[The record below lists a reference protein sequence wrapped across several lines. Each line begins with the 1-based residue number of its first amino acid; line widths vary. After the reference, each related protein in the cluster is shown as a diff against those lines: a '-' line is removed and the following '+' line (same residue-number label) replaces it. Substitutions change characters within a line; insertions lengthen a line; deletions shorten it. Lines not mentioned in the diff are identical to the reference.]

1 MNINEFAI
9 LVTRKE
15 GKKKQVNIAQVKEIL
30 KIRPDMPTILC
41 TGFSEKIDEERSKE
55 LGISA
60 YIEKPFDRRD
70 FAKLVRKVLDEK

>member
-1 MNINEFAI
+1 M
-9 LVTRKE
+9 
-15 GKKKQVNIAQVKEIL
+15 
-30 KIRPDMPTILC
+30 
-41 TGFSEKIDEERSKE
+41 E